1 MTVHNF
7 DKNEMRQC
15 IHTVYQSSDMK
26 RERMNI
32 DIIEDAKT
40 RWLVT
45 RIQYKLNIAYDKAL
59 VISQHNYEVQVKLWE
74 IVVNK
79 IFEDRVKNPR
89 VFIQDMYDIVIPK
102 DKQFRLTYQNSN
114 RDEIIRFREELK
126 KLHFNVTG
134 KNNIMSGNVY
144 RSLIDNML

>member
-1 MTVHNF
+1 
-7 DKNEMRQC
+7 
-15 IHTVYQSSDMK
+15 MK

-45 RIQYKLNIAYDKAL
+45 RIQYKLNIAYDMAL
-59 VISQHNYEVQVKLWE
+59 IISQHNYEVQVKLWE